1 MSKLLISTGTNPND
15 GNGDTLLA
23 GAGKVNSNFNEL
35 YSSLG
40 NGSDL
45 NIGVGKTV
53 ISTNSSGNVGVGTT
67 DPTSKFTVKGNTSLE
82 TLNVSGTLS
91 VSDVSNFTSSVGIG
105 TTNPQAS
112 IHTVVSVGRALFET
126 NSSGINSILNLW
138 NNNSSTSAGTGMLF
152 SAGAGTS
159 GITSFIGG
167 VSAGRIGDTNNSLL
181 AFRVL
186 SNGVLTDLSTTAPFY
201 VQGNSSGA
209 TVVSNANVGIGT
221 TIPTSKLQVVGD
233 VLISGITTIGL
244 GSTSSPPQNSQLT
257 FELTSNTNLRIKVRG
272 TDGVIRMSNI
282 TLAP

>member
-82 TLNVSGTLS
+82 TLNVSGVSTFAGNVGIATTNTTRALTVNGNTSLETLS
-91 VSDVSNFTSSVGIG
+91 VSGVSTFSGNIGIG
-105 TTNPQAS
+105 TTNA
-112 IHTVVSVGRALFET
+112 
-126 NSSGINSILNLW
+126 
-138 NNNSSTSAGTGMLF
+138 TSAL
-152 SAGAGTS
+152 
-159 GITSFIGG
+159 
-167 VSAGRIGDTNNSLL
+167 
-181 AFRVL
+181 
-186 SNGVLTDLSTTAPFY
+186 Y
-201 VQGNSSGA
+201 
-209 TVVSNANVGIGT
+209 
-221 TIPTSKLQVVGD
+221 VVGNA
-233 VLISGITTIGL
+233 LITGISTIGL